1 MTDRADEIAR
11 LRYVLKVLI
20 GWLVPNTLN
29 QNDVDRLWAWLD
41 GKEPIDD

>member
-20 GWLVPNTLN
+20 GWLIPNTLN
-29 QNDVDRLWAWLD
+29 QNDADRLWALLD
-41 GKEPIDD
+41 WEEPTDD